1 MKMMNQQFMT
11 GMMSGMPPGMG
22 MPMSGMHM
30 PGNMGFNP
38 MMYPPQQGGQPS
50 KMGTWNSG

>member
-1 MKMMNQQFMT
+1 MT

-38 MMYPPQQGGQPS
+38 MMYPP
-50 KMGTWNSG
+50 